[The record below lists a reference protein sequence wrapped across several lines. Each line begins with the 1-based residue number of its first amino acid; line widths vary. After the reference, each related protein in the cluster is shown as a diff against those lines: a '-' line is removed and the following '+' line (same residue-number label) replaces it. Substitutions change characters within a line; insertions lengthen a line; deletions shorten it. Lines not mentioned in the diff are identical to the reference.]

1 MVAITLHN
9 KSHAWDGQKGNGS
22 ISLQKTIWLC
32 VRCIFLNAIGV
43 FMVFR
48 IREVLLKRGEKTGTD
63 AHTEL
68 YRMPY
73 RIK

>member
-1 MVAITLHN
+1 MDRKEMAVFPC
-9 KSHAWDGQKGNGS
+9 KKQYGY
-22 ISLQKTIWLC
+22 
-32 VRCIFLNAIGV
+32 VFVVFFLNAIGV